1 MASAFENVIK
11 QCLQEPD
18 FMEDEGIYD
27 DLNLEEEEELYAIGT
42 DDYLGQHDCM
52 ITGYV
57 G

>member
-1 MASAFENVIK
+1 
-11 QCLQEPD
+11 
-18 FMEDEGIYD
+18 MEDEGIYD